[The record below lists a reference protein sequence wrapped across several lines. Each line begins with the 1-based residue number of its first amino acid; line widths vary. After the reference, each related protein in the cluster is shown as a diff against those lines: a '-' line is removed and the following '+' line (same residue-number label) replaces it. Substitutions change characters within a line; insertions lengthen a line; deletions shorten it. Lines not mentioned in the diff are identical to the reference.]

1 MYTQS
6 AKNLRNV
13 RYLAI
18 MSIFIA
24 LKVAQSGFFL
34 PVAENLRVSF
44 GYLLIAV
51 EACIIGPIPA
61 LISGFVTDLIGF
73 LVFPSGAFFP
83 GYTLSAML
91 NCFIFAIFLYQTRL
105 TIAKLFLAR
114 LFINVFVNA
123 TLGSLWTS
131 MLYSKGFEYYF
142 MISITKNMIL
152 LPLEVFLL
160 ILVFKLM
167 IPILEKKNF
176 IPKQS
181 SPTLPLI

>member
-1 MYTQS
+1 MFKQS
-6 AKNLRNV
+6 AKNLRST

-18 MSIFIA
+18 MAIFIA

-34 PVAENLRVSF
+34 PVGENLRISF
-44 GYLLIAV
+44 GYLLISV

-61 LISGFVTDLIGF
+61 LVSGFVTDIIGF
-73 LVFPSGAFFP
+73 IVFPSGAFFP

-91 NCFIFAIFLYQTRL
+91 NCFIFAIFLYQTRI
-105 TIAKLFLAR
+105 TIFKLFTAR
-114 LFINVFVNA
+114 LLINVLINA

-131 MLYSKGFEYYF
+131 MLYSKGFTYYF
-142 MISITKNMIL
+142 SVSIMKNMML

-160 ILVFKLM
+160 ILVFKLV
-167 IPILEKKNF
+167 IPTLEKKNF

-181 SPTLPLI
+181 SNLPLI